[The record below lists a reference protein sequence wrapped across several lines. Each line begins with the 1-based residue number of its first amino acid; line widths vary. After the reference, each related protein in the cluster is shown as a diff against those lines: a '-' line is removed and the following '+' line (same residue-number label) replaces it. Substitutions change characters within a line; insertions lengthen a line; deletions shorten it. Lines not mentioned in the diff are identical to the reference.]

1 MNREFLGHG
10 YPAHFI
16 IGLLMAGLVFHWIF
30 KKTDD
35 QLRSWI
41 AAVAIVS
48 AIGLAKELIDPYIN
62 RQRDILDLAITSLG
76 GVMGATSI
84 LGLRKM

>member
-1 MNREFLGHG
+1 MNREFLGNG

-16 IGLLMAGLVFHWIF
+16 IGLLLAGLLYYWIF

-35 QLRSWI
+35 QLRSWL

-48 AIGLAKELIDPYIN
+48 AIGLAKELFDPYIN
-62 RQRDILDLAITSLG
+62 RQRDLLDLAITIFG
-76 GVMGATSI
+76 GVVGATSA
-84 LGLRKM
+84 LALRKL